1 MSLCPTESTFR
12 HFMLAR
18 CSISG
23 SFDFRTRWERLSKGA
38 ALGGY
43 QRDSMN
49 LRQIEVF
56 HAVYLSGSISGAA
69 RLLNVS
75 QPSVS
80 KIVKHTQSR
89 LGFPLFSLVKGRLVP
104 TDEAHFLYRDVHDL
118 WERVGT
124 FQRTVE
130 NMRSQTN
137 GCIKLGVLPS
147 LALSIA
153 PETVSK
159 FRSVAPRVSIEL
171 SAIHH
176 DSFWDALASR
186 ECDLVIGHDLLH
198 EPELKR
204 ISLGYGT
211 VGVLFR
217 QDLLPNATDHVNLDA
232 LEDYHIIN
240 FAPSV
245 AIGSLIG
252 AATAGRNRE
261 IVVRSVYIAA
271 ALARE
276 GVGMAVV
283 DEFTARGVV
292 GQDLR
297 FLPLQPAVTFKLEAL
312 HMAAYPLSRQ
322 ADQFLKVMRRVVS
335 SHHVSDA

>member
-1 MSLCPTESTFR
+1 
-12 HFMLAR
+12 
-18 CSISG
+18 
-23 SFDFRTRWERLSKGA
+23 
-38 ALGGY
+38 
-43 QRDSMN
+43 MN

-56 HAVYLSGSISGAA
+56 HAVYLAGSISGAA

-104 TDEAHFLYRDVHDL
+104 TDEAHFLYRDAHDL

-124 FQRTVE
+124 FQRTVA
-130 NMRSQTN
+130 NMRSQSN

-147 LALSIA
+147 LALSVT

-159 FRSVAPRVSIEL
+159 FRSIAPRVNIEI

-198 EPELKR
+198 QPELR
-204 ISLGYGT
+204 RVGLGTGT

-217 QDLLPNATDHVNLDA
+217 QDLLPEATDHVDLDA
-232 LEDYHIIN
+232 LENYDIIN
-240 FAPSV
+240 FTPSV

-252 AATAGRNRE
+252 AAAAGRNRE

-276 GVGMAVV
+276 GVGIAVV
-283 DEFTARGVV
+283 DEFTARGVA
-292 GQDLR
+292 GRDLR
-297 FLPLQPAVTFKLEAL
+297 FLPLYPAVTFKLEAL
-312 HMAAYPLSRQ
+312 HMAAHPLSRQ
-322 ADQFLKVMRRVVS
+322 ASLFLKVMRKIVS
-335 SHHVSDA
+335 DDHVSNI